1 MESCKNTEV
10 LRKKQLSDKK
20 YPKSTLMCIYTVSF
34 LYSHVERNMNALTV
48 TTFWSR
54 VCREGCRKGK
64 NVRRSVC
71 VGRVARATSRVQCR
85 RQGRESLS
93 SEEERCVGH

>member
-20 YPKSTLMCIYTVSF
+20 YPKSTLMCLYTVSF

-48 TTFWSR
+48 ATFWSR
-54 VCREGCRKGK
+54 ECCTPMK
-64 NVRRSVC
+64 NY
-71 VGRVARATSRVQCR
+71 
-85 RQGRESLS
+85 LS
-93 SEEERCVGH
+93 EA